1 MANILMTYSGGI
13 NSTYGLWKWLSNT
26 SHNITAVYS
35 VEDWL
40 KFKYSDADER
50 EVRQKNGADAVVAWL
65 KSNVRDFTYET
76 VTWPMSYTENRQPIR
91 EGFSFHMDV
100 GHLEPRYHGLKQLI
114 DSRSPDGVVVGMS
127 LETTSHDCSY
137 GAFRSHIE
145 TEGVD
150 IYLAGSRDFSP
161 VPKGDSF
168 SWDVVAP
175 PLSGR
180 FEQWAAL
187 PNELSALIP
196 ASCPVFHDPR
206 TYTGSACL
214 SCHYLAVRDEVTDK
228 TPAEIDAVFAEEG
241 CYGQWRGNADPG
253 SYIYRGNPILIARNL
268 LKLNE

>member
-1 MANILMTYSGGI
+1 
-13 NSTYGLWKWLSNT
+13 
-26 SHNITAVYS
+26 
-35 VEDWL
+35 
-40 KFKYSDADER
+40 
-50 EVRQKNGADAVVAWL
+50 
-65 KSNVRDFTYET
+65 
-76 VTWPMSYTENRQPIR
+76 
-91 EGFSFHMDV
+91 
-100 GHLEPRYHGLKQLI
+100 
-114 DSRSPDGVVVGMS
+114 
-127 LETTSHDCSY
+127 
-137 GAFRSHIE
+137 
-145 TEGVD
+145 VD